1 MTNIEGGILGML
13 FAALLSVAAVLV
25 TMIIE
30 VCDRGEKR

>member
-13 FAALLSVAAVLV
+13 FAAVLGVAAVLM

-30 VCDRGEKR
+30 VCDKGEKR